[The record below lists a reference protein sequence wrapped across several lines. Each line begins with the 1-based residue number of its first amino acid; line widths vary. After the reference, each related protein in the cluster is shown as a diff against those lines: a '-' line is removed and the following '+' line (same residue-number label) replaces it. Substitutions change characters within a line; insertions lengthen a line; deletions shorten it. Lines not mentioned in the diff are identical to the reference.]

1 MSGKKPDFIY
11 AHGNT
16 QTGKSSVILTITG
29 GKARGIEA
37 GDGSGESKTGANG
50 NIPKPVQAMI
60 GDRELIF

>member
-37 GDGSGESKTGANG
+37 GDGSG
-50 NIPKPVQAMI
+50 
-60 GDRELIF
+60 